1 MEDEFCNLH
10 SLGIHSIHTSK
21 PRRDKLIVLPT
32 CSWVGQIYITLE
44 GASQEK
50 IEARFHSDS
59 VDLKI
64 HDVGGKNYRC
74 SVPKLNKSIIPEQ
87 PKMLVKPKR
96 IIVTLKKADGG
107 NWIDLHKKEEKVP
120 ADFLGCKCWIK

>member
-1 MEDEFCNLH
+1 MIFWVLR
-10 SLGIHSIHTSK
+10 G
-21 PRRDKLIVLPT
+21 KLIVLIVFPT

-87 PKMLVKPKR
+87 SKMLVKPKR

-107 NWIDLHKKEEKVP
+107 NWIDLHKKEEKVQQISLV
-120 ADFLGCKCWIK
+120 ASAGSSSQ